1 MWHIPVALKT
11 LALCLLCTGWT
22 LVATS
27 DLKGDPDL
35 DSSYGQQNVV
45 KHLRFP
51 NDIDNNDLGSDPFE
65 ELDKYVETLVKHL
78 DVSNQIKCLDIEN
91 YFPHSLSELVCNC
104 TDKRIFDQLV
114 TYHQHKLKNCQNSF
128 FYSQVHHIVFTH
140 RWIDRKETL
149 KRCQKATFPNTI
161 TTLTIHLPCTLIT
174 DRKGKGRT
182 I

>member
-1 MWHIPVALKT
+1 MWYIPVALKT
-11 LALCLLCTGWT
+11 LVLCLLCIDWT

-51 NDIDNNDLGSDPFE
+51 NDIDNNDLTSDPFE

-78 DVSNQIKCLDIEN
+78 DVSNKIECLDIKN

-114 TYHQHKLKNCQNSF
+114 IYH
-128 FYSQVHHIVFTH
+128 
-140 RWIDRKETL
+140 
-149 KRCQKATFPNTI
+149 
-161 TTLTIHLPCTLIT
+161 
-174 DRKGKGRT
+174 
-182 I
+182 

>member
-35 DSSYGQQNVV
+35 DISYGHQNVV

-51 NDIDNNDLGSDPFE
+51 NDIDNNDLTSDPFE

-78 DVSNQIKCLDIEN
+78 DVSNKIECLDIKN
-91 YFPHSLSELVCNC
+91 YFPHLLSELVCNC
-104 TDKRIFDQLV
+104 TDKRILDQLV
-114 TYHQHKLKNCQNSF
+114 IHHQHKIRI
-128 FYSQVHHIVFTH
+128 VRIVFLLSSASYCFHTQMNKQKGDPEEMSESHFSKHNHYVSYPLALHPHH
-140 RWIDRKETL
+140 RQ
-149 KRCQKATFPNTI
+149 KR
-161 TTLTIHLPCTLIT
+161 
-174 DRKGKGRT
+174 
-182 I
+182 